1 MLRIIG
7 VLFLLSLLSS
17 GCRKEKDETAPF
29 IDFISP
35 NSGLTFFLPDTLSVN
50 ATIEDDQQVQSVRL
64 SLINSDA
71 IAVGPSFTNTYSEQE
86 VNFNVAFVIDD
97 ITLESGPYSLQ
108 ITASD
113 GENESK
119 AFLPLTLIEVPRT
132 LEGFMYGSL
141 SGSQTQI
148 SYVLLTGEM
157 ETYVTEGTDYQ
168 MAISQVDNRLFLSS
182 DESTLSAFIYPNG
195 FQGVWSL
202 NLEDDAVIS
211 DMDFDAHRNELL
223 VTIATDGVRIFSRN
237 GSIVG
242 SLPLEADEEILDLAL
257 SDDEVWLSLRRNN
270 GLQVL
275 VTFFR
280 DSGVRIEERLLSFQ
294 ADILR
299 FKSENELAMA
309 VPSGDI
315 KIFNVLT
322 GGTTPIDVPGDE
334 EIREMWGY
342 LNELYILKGD
352 EIYRL
357 TAGQQVQILY
367 SGTAVSSIQIDEVN
381 GRLYFIE
388 NDLLRV
394 FNLFPWIEVGSESL
408 MPNSEKLF
416 LLYNR

>member
-1 MLRIIG
+1 M
-7 VLFLLSLLSS
+7 
-17 GCRKEKDETAPF
+17 
-29 IDFISP
+29 
-35 NSGLTFFLPDTLSVN
+35 
-50 ATIEDDQQVQSVRL
+50 
-64 SLINSDA
+64 
-71 IAVGPSFTNTYSEQE
+71 
-86 VNFNVAFVIDD
+86 
-97 ITLESGPYSLQ
+97 
-108 ITASD
+108 
-113 GENESK
+113 
-119 AFLPLTLIEVPRT
+119 
-132 LEGFMYGSL
+132 
-141 SGSQTQI
+141 
-148 SYVLLTGEM
+148 
-157 ETYVTEGTDYQ
+157 
-168 MAISQVDNRLFLSS
+168 
-182 DESTLSAFIYPNG
+182 
-195 FQGVWSL
+195 

-315 KIFNVLT
+315 KIFNVVT

-334 EIREMWGY
+334 EIREMWRY

-352 EIYRL
+352 KIYRM
-357 TAGQQVQILY
+357 TADLQVQILY
-367 SGTAVSSIQIDEVN
+367 SGIAISSIQIDEVN

>member
-1 MLRIIG
+1 MAK
-7 VLFLLSLLSS
+7 LFFRGANFS
-17 GCRKEKDETAPF
+17 GSHLFETE
-29 IDFISP
+29 
-35 NSGLTFFLPDTLSVN
+35 G
-50 ATIEDDQQVQSVRL
+50 TIEDDQQVQSVRL

-242 SLPLEADEEILDLAL
+242 SLPLEADEEILDLAS

>member
-1 MLRIIG
+1 MFRIIG
-7 VLFLLSLLSS
+7 LLFVLALLSA
-17 GCRKEKDETAPF
+17 GCQKEKDETLPI

-35 NSGLTFFLPDTLSVN
+35 SPGLTVFLPDTLSVN
-50 ATIEDDQQVQSVRL
+50 ASIKDDRQVRSVRL

-119 AFLPLTLIEVPRT
+119 AFLPLTLIEVPRI
-132 LEGFMYGSL
+132 LEGLIYT
-141 SGSQTQI
+141 SGSNTQTQI
-148 SYVLLTGEM
+148 SYVLETGEM
-157 ETYVTEGTDYQ
+157 ETYVTDGADYRV
-168 MAISQVDNRLFLSS
+168 AISQSDDRLFLSS

-211 DMDFDAHRNELL
+211 DLDFDAHRNELL

-242 SLPLEADEEILDLAL
+242 FLPLEADEEILDLAL

-270 GLQVL
+270 GLQAL
-275 VTFFR
+275 VTLFR
-280 DSGVRIEERLLSFQ
+280 DSGVRIEEHLLSFQ

-309 VPSGDI
+309 IPSGDI
-315 KIFNVLT
+315 RIFNVVT
-322 GGTTPIDVPGDE
+322 GGITPIDVPGDE

-352 EIYRL
+352 EIYRM

-381 GRLYFIE
+381 GRLYVLE

>member
-242 SLPLEADEEILDLAL
+242 SLPLEADEEILDLAS

>member
-157 ETYVTEGTDYQ
+157 ETYVTDGGDYKV
-168 MAISQVDNRLFLSS
+168 AISQSDDRLFLSS

-195 FQGVWSL
+195 FQGIWSL

-242 SLPLEADEEILDLAL
+242 SLPLEADEEILDLAS